1 MGWNEKGEQ
10 TSSPFLS
17 YLADKNRLLIV
28 LGKQARH
35 QVVGAGYLQ

>member
-1 MGWNEKGEQ
+1 MKKESKLALL
-10 TSSPFLS
+10 FLS